1 MKLKNSSKASKRQN
15 SKENDHTESDDNI
28 GGLSRTSSRAKLD
41 KLKRKVKNALTSNE
55 PGQLP
60 MVQKAKPNPDEYH
73 QFSRSEKNS
82 RNSSFSGSVCISD
95 ESLSS
100 PEQQTIAK
108 RPNVMETIRSL
119 MET

>member
-1 MKLKNSSKASKRQN
+1 MVYYLIIIRFNTSIQERESDPGSKLNIFGNRPVKRTKRRQN

-60 MVQKAKPNPDEYH
+60 MVQKAKPNPDEY
-73 QFSRSEKNS
+73 
-82 RNSSFSGSVCISD
+82 
-95 ESLSS
+95 
-100 PEQQTIAK
+100 
-108 RPNVMETIRSL
+108 
-119 MET
+119 